1 MSEIIRF
8 GVSMEK
14 ELVEELDKLTINQ
27 NYANRSEAIRSLVRK
42 ELVAN
47 SIQDDDTEVTA
58 IVQLIFHYTV
68 QLVRNPIDR
77 YASLRLITNLQQHLE
92 KNICMKI
99 LIVSGVCKEVR
110 AWAQELIGQR
120 HVIGNLTFVAT
131 EDVFKGLY

>member
-47 SIQDDDTEVTA
+47 SHGSAASNRRQWGV
-58 IVQLIFHYTV
+58 IF
-68 QLVRNPIDR
+68 
-77 YASLRLITNLQQHLE
+77 
-92 KNICMKI
+92 
-99 LIVSGVCKEVR
+99 
-110 AWAQELIGQR
+110 
-120 HVIGNLTFVAT
+120 
-131 EDVFKGLY
+131 